1 MNAQE
6 ARALTGAARYG
17 LDGVYEQVKLVA
29 SRGGVRTQVQLMPL
43 MVASTERVLRAI
55 RELQSQGYVV
65 IDHGGGRLTLDWDTG
80 SDRIST
86 RPGA

>member
-1 MNAQE
+1 MTAQE

-17 LDGVYEQVKLVA
+17 LDEVYNQVRLVA
-29 SRGGVRTQVQLMPL
+29 SRGGVRTQIQLYP
-43 MVASTERVLRAI
+43 ASQLSVERHLRAI
-55 RELQSQGYVV
+55 RELRSQGYVV

-86 RPGA
+86 RPPV